1 MEGGVSDSEV
11 GRRLRYAGYV
21 FAPSRAGKHL
31 WVAPET
37 GKTLPEARA
46 FELVREEERRL
57 LIEAGWECVEVAGE
71 TYWRRPDTGRL
82 YPPAPAVD
90 VLRHYQDLERRQQ

>member
-1 MEGGVSDSEV
+1 VSESEV
-11 GRRLRYAGYV
+11 GRRLRAAGYV

-37 GKTLPEARA
+37 GKRLPEDRA
-46 FELVREEERRL
+46 FALVREEERRL
-57 LIEAGWECVEVAGE
+57 LIEAGWESVEVAGE

-82 YPPAPAVD
+82 YPPAPAMD